1 MNIKMNISRFHHLIF
16 LTLLLFN
23 FSCFQE
29 MENDDQEP
37 VDNGPIILKEAFP
50 NLTFNRPVDFQHAG
64 DRIFIVEQR
73 GLISVFKNE
82 SETDDKSVFL
92 NIESRVNDQG
102 NEEGLLGLAF
112 HPDYESNGFFY
123 VNYTAASPRR
133 TVISRFQVSA
143 ADPNRA
149 DESSELVILEIPQ
162 PFSNHN
168 GGQVS
173 FGPDGYLYI
182 ASGDGGSGG
191 DPQNHGQR
199 LETLLGA
206 ILRIDIDAQDNG
218 RNYAIPADNPF
229 VNNQEGFREEIYAY
243 GLRNPW
249 RFSFDSQTDALW
261 TADVGQNRAE
271 EIDMITKGGNY
282 GWRTMEG
289 FNCFNPSSGCNQE
302 GLILPIWEYTH
313 TNGDRSV
320 TGGFVY
326 SGTEVS
332 ELQGLYVYA
341 DFVSGRIWTLDFSDL
356 DKPVNTELMR
366 ANFPISSFGIDQS
379 NELYIC
385 GFDGKIYK
393 FGYEKWLQG
402 SQKKLLTYPLEA
414 N

>member
-1 MNIKMNISRFHHLIF
+1 MNISRFYHFAF
-16 LTLLLFN
+16 LMVLLVN
-23 FSCFQE
+23 FSCLQDG
-29 MENDDQEP
+29 ENDDQEP

-50 NLTFNRPVDFQHAG
+50 NLTFNRPVDLQHAG
-64 DRIFIVEQR
+64 DNTDRIFIVEQR
-73 GLISVFKNE
+73 GVISVFQND
-82 SETDDKSVFL
+82 SETNDKAVFL
-92 NIESRVNDQG
+92 NIESKVNDQG

-112 HPDYESNGFFY
+112 HPDYENNGFFF

-143 ADPNRA
+143 SDPNRA
-149 DESSELVILEIPQ
+149 NESSELVILEIPQ

-168 GGQVS
+168 GGQLS

-249 RFSFDSQTDALW
+249 RFSFNSQTDALW

-271 EIDMITKGGNY
+271 EIDIITKGGNY

-326 SGTEVS
+326 SGTEIS
-332 ELQGLYVYA
+332 ELEGLYVYA

-356 DKPVNTELMR
+356 DKPINTELMK
-366 ANFPISSFGIDQS
+366 ANFSISSFGIDQS
-379 NELYIC
+379 NGLYLC

-393 FGYEKWLQG
+393 FGYE
-402 SQKKLLTYPLEA
+402 
-414 N
+414 